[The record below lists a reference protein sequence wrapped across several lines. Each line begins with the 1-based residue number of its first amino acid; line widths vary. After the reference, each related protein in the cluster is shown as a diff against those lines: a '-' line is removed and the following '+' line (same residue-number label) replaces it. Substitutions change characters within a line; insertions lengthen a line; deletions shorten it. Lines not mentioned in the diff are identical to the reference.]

1 MRISGIIFILI
12 FAIIGAWQSL
22 DRATSTPT
30 AAAPEPT
37 LPAPATEVAP
47 SAAAT
52 TFATPESAQPAED
65 LVVHD
70 VSIYD
75 LDGNLAYQGDVDLG
89 PTLDRIARG
98 ESDPHANDGA
108 VFQNREGLLPHEK
121 SGYYHEYV
129 VRTPGLDSVG
139 PQRLILGADGEVY
152 YTPDH
157 YATFTRIR

>member
-1 MRISGIIFILI
+1 MRTSGLLIILI
-12 FAIIGAWQSL
+12 FALIGAWQSV
-22 DRATSTPT
+22 DRGAATPT
-30 AAAPEPT
+30 ATALQPT
-37 LPAPATEVAP
+37 LPAPATESGQVG
-47 SAAAT
+47 AAT
-52 TFATPESAQPAED
+52 AVATPESAEPAED

-75 LDGNLAYQGDVDLG
+75 LDGNLAYQGDIDLG

-108 VFQNREGLLPHEK
+108 VFQNREGLLPREK
-121 SGYYHEYV
+121 SDYYHEYV
-129 VRTPGLDSVG
+129 VRTPGLDAVG